1 MNLFIDTESPVPV
14 YKQIKNQIKGLI
26 LQSELPVNSH
36 LPSIRM
42 LAGIMNVANN
52 TVARAYYELEKEG
65 YVKLGG
71 RRGSIVN
78 AIEDINEEERKLFIE
93 NLTEEYLLRS
103 KEFTY
108 TVNEIIDLIKK
119 KYEEVY

>member
-1 MNLFIDTESPVPV
+1 MNLFVDTESPVPV

-26 LQSELPVNSH
+26 LQGELPVESR

-65 YVKLGG
+65 YVSLKG
-71 RRGSIVN
+71 RRGSVVN
-78 AIEDINEEERKLFIE
+78 AIENINEEERKLFID

-108 TVNEIIDLIKK
+108 TVDEIIELIRK